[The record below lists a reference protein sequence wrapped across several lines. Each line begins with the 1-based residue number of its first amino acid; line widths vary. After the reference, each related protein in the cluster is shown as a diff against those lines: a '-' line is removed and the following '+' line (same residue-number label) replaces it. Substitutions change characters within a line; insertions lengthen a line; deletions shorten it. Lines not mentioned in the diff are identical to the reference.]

1 MRRVAA
7 AFLVSCGPILRPVT
21 KAPVQTIV
29 RLILSLA
36 LALALAPALAHS
48 GEMKP
53 QFDHEK
59 HQGVSSRIG
68 EEPGT
73 YSWLEGKRKSESK
86 RAD

>member
-1 MRRVAA
+1 LRRVAA
-7 AFLVSCGPILRPVT
+7 AFLVSCGPILRLVT

-29 RLILSLA
+29 RLILS

-59 HQGVSSRIG
+59 HQWCELKNR
-68 EEPGT
+68 
-73 YSWLEGKRKSESK
+73 R
-86 RAD
+86 RARHVFVA